1 MIKRARKIS
10 LTVLT
15 AMLMAVTTISPAF
28 AADDVQTT
36 TEAGTKQTT
45 VTYTQD
51 SSFTVTIPK
60 NIALNTSKEATYD
73 VKVQGDIKGNE
84 AITVTP
90 DSTVAM
96 KDAKGKSDVTATIT
110 QTKTEFNS
118 TEVNQADGASTTGTV
133 SAPDLTAGS
142 WAGALNLAIAN
153 TTK

>member
-51 SSFTVTIPK
+51 SSLLYS
-60 NIALNTSKEATYD
+60 NDSKEYCL
-73 VKVQGDIKGNE
+73 KYI
-84 AITVTP
+84 
-90 DSTVAM
+90 
-96 KDAKGKSDVTATIT
+96 
-110 QTKTEFNS
+110 
-118 TEVNQADGASTTGTV
+118 
-133 SAPDLTAGS
+133 
-142 WAGALNLAIAN
+142 
-153 TTK
+153 